1 MAIEYIEKESGKTG
15 VRRRVLEELMADARL
30 KRFDVVL
37 VWKLDRF
44 GRSLRGLIETIQTL
58 DALGIRFCA
67 PNQGID
73 TDNRSPVGKLLL
85 HIMGAF
91 AEYERSLIMERVRAG
106 ILQHRANLRFGRIGK
121 DLHTRSGKDLPM
133 GRPPRVFR
141 RDRAIELRAEGKSF
155 RAIAKE
161 LGVPLGTI
169 VRAVRAAENTVP
181 KPVS

>member
-1 MAIEYIEKESGKTG
+1 MRDGSPNLVYAAYKSWAETG
-15 VRRRVLEELMADARL
+15 GARL

-91 AEYERSLIMERVRAG
+91 AEFERSLIMERVRAG
-106 ILQHRANLRFGRIGK
+106 IRQHRANLRLGRIGR

-155 RAIAKE
+155 RAIATD
-161 LGVPLGTI
+161 LGVPLATV

-181 KPVS
+181 KAVS